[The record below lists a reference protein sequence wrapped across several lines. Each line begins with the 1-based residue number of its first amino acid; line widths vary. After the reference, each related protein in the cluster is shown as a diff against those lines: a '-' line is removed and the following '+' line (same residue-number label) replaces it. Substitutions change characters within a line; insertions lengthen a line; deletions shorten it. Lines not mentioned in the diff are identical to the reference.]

1 MTKKSNLRLFALFV
15 LPTLVCYLVLFV
27 LPLVLGVALS
37 FCRFSTV
44 ENASF
49 VGLENYRAALTG
61 DDGFLRSML
70 FGLGFSLASVVLVN
84 LVALGLA
91 LLLTRK
97 IRGATVLRA
106 VFFMPNLIGGI
117 VLGYVWNL
125 LVNGILS
132 NFGVDITFRAAYGFF
147 GLLTLNVWQLGGYM
161 AVIYIAA
168 LLAVPNETI
177 EASRI
182 DGAGAWQSLVYI
194 KLPLILPS
202 ILICAF
208 LTFTNAFKMF
218 DQNLA
223 LTGGAPEGET
233 MLPALNIFNTFYGR
247 AGAQGVGQAKAVIF
261 FIIVALLGYLQLKQG
276 KENENGTSKK
286 RTRVGRA
293 IQRRG

>member
-1 MTKKSNLRLFALFV
+1 MTRSERRRFFPVFV
-15 LPTLVCYLVLFV
+15 LPTLLCYTLLFLV
-27 LPLVLGVALS
+27 PLALGIYLS

-44 ENASF
+44 ENATF
-49 VGLENYRAALTG
+49 VGLKNYIQVFSSG
-61 DDGFLRSML
+61 DGFLRSML
-70 FGLGFSLASVVLVN
+70 FGLFFALMSVICVN
-84 LVALGLA
+84 LVALALA

-97 IRGATVLRA
+97 VRGSGVFRS

-132 NFGVDITFRAAYGFF
+132 NFGVDITYHASYGFL
-147 GLLTLNVWQLGGYM
+147 GLLTLNIWQLGGYM

-168 LLAVPNETI
+168 LLAVPKETL
-177 EASRI
+177 EASTI
-182 DGAGAWQSLVYI
+182 DGASPWQTLLFV

-202 ILICAF
+202 IVICAF

-233 MLPALNIFNTFYGR
+233 MLPALNIFNTFYGKV
-247 AGAQGVGQAKAVIF
+247 GAQGVGQAKAVIF
-261 FIIVALLGYLQLKQG
+261 LIVVALCSSLQFIKR
-276 KENENGTSKK
+276 KEKGENAKK
-286 RTRVGRA
+286 NALASTLPFKK
-293 IQRRG
+293 

>member
-1 MTKKSNLRLFALFV
+1 MTRLWQRRFFPLFV
-15 LPTLVCYLVLFV
+15 LPTLLCYTLLFLV
-27 LPLVLGVALS
+27 PLALGIYLS

-44 ENASF
+44 DNATF
-49 VGLENYRAALTG
+49 VGFENYLKVFSS
-61 DDGFLRSML
+61 DDGFLGSML
-70 FGLGFSLASVVLVN
+70 FGLGFSILSVICVN
-84 LVALGLA
+84 LVALALA

-97 IRGATVLRA
+97 VRGAGLFRS

-132 NFGVDITFRAAYGFF
+132 NFGVDITYRASYGFL
-147 GLLTLNVWQLGGYM
+147 GLLTLNIWQLGGYM

-168 LLAVPNETI
+168 LLAVPKETL
-177 EASRI
+177 EASKI
-182 DGAGAWQSLVYI
+182 DGATPWQTLLFI

-202 ILICAF
+202 IMICAF

-247 AGAQGVGQAKAVIF
+247 VGAQGVGQAKAVIF
-261 FIIVALLGYLQLKQG
+261 LIIVALFSSLQFIRR
-276 KENENGTSKK
+276 KEKEPLERKHALARTIPTKK
-286 RTRVGRA
+286 
-293 IQRRG
+293 

>member
-1 MTKKSNLRLFALFV
+1 MTSKSSRSLFALFV
-15 LPTLVCYLVLFV
+15 LPTLICYLVLFV
-27 LPLVLGVALS
+27 VPLLLGIYLS

-49 VGLENYRAALTG
+49 VGLENYRAALSG
-61 DDGFLRSML
+61 GDGFLSSML

-84 LVALGLA
+84 LVALALA

-97 IRGATVLRA
+97 IRGASLLRS

-147 GLLTLNVWQLGGYM
+147 GLLTLNIWQLGGYM

-168 LLAVPNETI
+168 LLAVPRETL

-182 DGAGAWQSLVYI
+182 DGANSFQTLLYI

-202 ILICAF
+202 IVICAF

-233 MLPALNIFNTFYGR
+233 MLPALNIFNTFYGK

-261 FIIVALLGYLQLKQG
+261 FVIVALFGYLQLMRG
-276 KENENGTSKK
+276 KEDKNVSGKK
-286 RTRVGRA
+286 RFRLGRA
-293 IQRRG
+293 LER

>member
-1 MTKKSNLRLFALFV
+1 MKGRECKRFFPLFV
-15 LPTLVCYLVLFV
+15 LPTLLSYGILFL
-27 LPLVLGVALS
+27 LPLCLGIYLS

-44 ENASF
+44 ENATF
-49 VGLENYRAALTG
+49 VGLKNYIAVFSSG
-61 DDGFLRSML
+61 DGFLRSLLLGLL
-70 FGLGFSLASVVLVN
+70 FSVMSVIFVN
-84 LVALGLA
+84 LVALSLA

-97 IRGATVLRA
+97 VRGSGFFRS

-132 NFGVDITFRAAYGFF
+132 NFGVDITYRASYGFI
-147 GLLTLNVWQLGGYM
+147 GLLTLNIWQLGGYM

-168 LLAVPNETI
+168 LLAVPKETI
-177 EASRI
+177 EASTI
-182 DGAGAWQSLVYI
+182 DGASPWQTLLYI

-202 ILICAF
+202 LLICAF

-247 AGAQGVGQAKAVIF
+247 VGAQGEGQAKAVIF
-261 FIIVALLGYLQLKQG
+261 FLSVALLSSLQFIK
-276 KENENGTSKK
+276 KKENGTNAKK
-286 RTRVGRA
+286 YA
-293 IQRRG
+293 IQGTLPPQK

>member
-1 MTKKSNLRLFALFV
+1 MTGKNNRPLFALFV
-15 LPTLVCYLVLFV
+15 LPTLICYAVLFLV
-27 LPLVLGVALS
+27 PLLLGIYLS

-49 VGLENYRAALTG
+49 VGLENYRAALMG
-61 DDGFLRSML
+61 GDGFLSSML
-70 FGLGFSLASVVLVN
+70 FGLGFALASVVLVN

-91 LLLTRK
+91 LLLTRN
-97 IRGATVLRA
+97 IRGAGLFRS

-132 NFGVDITFRAAYGFF
+132 NFGVDITFRSAYGFV

-168 LLAVPNETI
+168 LLAVPKETI

-182 DGAGAWQSLVYI
+182 DGASSWQTLLYI

-202 ILICAF
+202 IVICAF

-247 AGAQGVGQAKAVIF
+247 AGAQGIGQAKAVIF
-261 FIIVALLGYLQLKQG
+261 FIFVALLGYLQLRRG
-276 KENENGTSKK
+276 KEDKNVSGKK
-286 RTRVGRA
+286 RFRLGRA
-293 IQRRG
+293 LER